1 LRILNKSL
9 LIKLFEKISVAL
21 LALIVLVTFA
31 NVIAR
36 YVFNNSLYWS
46 FELTMMILS
55 YLSFFGFYIAF
66 KNNRHLS
73 SDVIFKKLP
82 KKLQNFFFFLNSIII
97 IFISCV
103 FIFYGAKQAFLFML
117 QKTSILGISIFY
129 LYALLP
135 ITGFLL
141 ISETINKIRNRGK

>member
-1 LRILNKSL
+1 M
-9 LIKLFEKISVAL
+9 LIKLFEKISVML
-21 LALIVLVTFA
+21 LALIVLITFA

-46 FELTMMILS
+46 FELTMMLLS

-66 KNNRHLS
+66 KKNRHLS
-73 SDVIFKKLP
+73 SDVLFEKLP
-82 KKLQNFFFFLNSIII
+82 KKLQNFFFFFNSIVI
-97 IFISCV
+97 IFISLV
-103 FIFYGAKQAFLFML
+103 FIFYGTKQAFLFMT
-117 QKTSILGISIFY
+117 QKTPILGINIFY

-141 ISETINKIRNRGK
+141 IFESINKIRSRGK

>member
-1 LRILNKSL
+1 L
-9 LIKLFEKISVAL
+9 LIKLFEKISVTL
-21 LALIVLVTFA
+21 LVLIVLMTFA

-36 YVFNNSLYWS
+36 YIFNNSLYWS
-46 FELTMMILS
+46 FELTMMLLS

-82 KKLQNFFFFLNSIII
+82 KKLQNFFFFFNSIII

-103 FIFYGAKQAFLFML
+103 FIFYGAKQAFLFMV
-117 QKTSILGISIFY
+117 QKTPILGINIFY

-141 ISETINKIRNRGK
+141 IFEAINKIRSRGK

>member
-1 LRILNKSL
+1 L
-9 LIKLFEKISVAL
+9 LIKLFEAICVTL
-21 LALIVLVTFA
+21 LALIVLITFTS
-31 NVIAR
+31 VIAR
-36 YVFNNSLYWS
+36 YVFNNSFYWS
-46 FELTMMILS
+46 FELTMILLS
-55 YLSFFGFYIAF
+55 CLSFFGFYIAF

-82 KKLQNFFFFLNSIII
+82 KKLQNFFFFFNSIVI

-103 FIFYGAKQAFLFML
+103 FIFYGAKQAFLFMA
-117 QKTSILGISIFY
+117 QKTPILGISIFY

-141 ISETINKIRNRGK
+141 IFEVINKIRSKEK

>member
-1 LRILNKSL
+1 M

>member
-1 LRILNKSL
+1 MKILNKVL
-9 LIKLFEKISVAL
+9 LIKLCETICVTL
-21 LALIVLVTFA
+21 LALIVLITFTS
-31 NVIAR
+31 VIAR
-36 YVFNNSLYWS
+36 YVFNNSFYWS
-46 FELTMMILS
+46 FELTMILLS
-55 YLSFFGFYIAF
+55 CLSFFGFYIAF

-82 KKLQNFFFFLNSIII
+82 KKLQNFFFFFNSIVI

-103 FIFYGAKQAFLFML
+103 FIFYGAKQAFLFMA
-117 QKTSILGISIFY
+117 QKTPILGISIFY

-141 ISETINKIRNRGK
+141 IFEVINKIRSKEK

>member
-1 LRILNKSL
+1 M
-9 LIKLFEKISVAL
+9 LIKLFEKISVTL
-21 LALIVLVTFA
+21 LVLIVLMTFA

-36 YVFNNSLYWS
+36 YIFNNSLYWS
-46 FELTMMILS
+46 FELTMMLLS

-82 KKLQNFFFFLNSIII
+82 KKLQNFFFFFNSIII

-103 FIFYGAKQAFLFML
+103 FIFYGAKQAFLFMV
-117 QKTSILGISIFY
+117 QKTPILGINIFY

-141 ISETINKIRNRGK
+141 IFEAINKIRSRGK

>member
-1 LRILNKSL
+1 M
-9 LIKLFEKISVAL
+9 LIKLFEAICVTL
-21 LALIVLVTFA
+21 LALIVLITFTS
-31 NVIAR
+31 VIAR
-36 YVFNNSLYWS
+36 YVFNNSFYWS
-46 FELTMMILS
+46 FELTMILLS
-55 YLSFFGFYIAF
+55 CLSFFGFYIAF

-82 KKLQNFFFFLNSIII
+82 KKLQNFFFFFNSIVI

-103 FIFYGAKQAFLFML
+103 FIFYGAKQAFLFMA
-117 QKTSILGISIFY
+117 QKTPILGISIFY

-141 ISETINKIRNRGK
+141 IFEVINKIRSKEK

>member
-1 LRILNKSL
+1 MKILNKTL
-9 LIKLFEKISVAL
+9 LIKLFEKISVTL
-21 LALIVLVTFA
+21 LALIVLMTFA

-46 FELTMMILS
+46 FELTMMLLS

-82 KKLQNFFFFLNSIII
+82 KKLQNFFFFFNSIVI

-103 FIFYGAKQAFLFML
+103 FIFYGAKQAFLFMV
-117 QKTSILGISIFY
+117 QKTPILGINIFY

-141 ISETINKIRNRGK
+141 IFEAINKIWSRGK

>member
-1 LRILNKSL
+1 M
-9 LIKLFEKISVAL
+9 LIKLFEKISVTL

-36 YVFNNSLYWS
+36 YIFNNSLYWS
-46 FELTMMILS
+46 FELTMMLLS
-55 YLSFFGFYIAF
+55 YLSFLGFYIAF

-82 KKLQNFFFFLNSIII
+82 KKLQNFFFFFNSIII

-103 FIFYGAKQAFLFML
+103 FIFYGAKQAFLFTV
-117 QKTSILGISIFY
+117 QKTPILGINIFY

-141 ISETINKIRNRGK
+141 IFEAINKIRSRGK